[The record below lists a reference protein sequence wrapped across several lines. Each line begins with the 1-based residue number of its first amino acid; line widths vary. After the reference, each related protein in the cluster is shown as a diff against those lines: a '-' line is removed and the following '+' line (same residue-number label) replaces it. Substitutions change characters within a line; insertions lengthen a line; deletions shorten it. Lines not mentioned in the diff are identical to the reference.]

1 MTEQE
6 RIIVALDYQRLDEAL
21 SLVDRL
27 AGAASFFKVGLE
39 LFAGAGPEAVR
50 ELKDR
55 GQRVFLDLKF
65 FDIPNTSARASR
77 QAVRLGVDL
86 FNLHL
91 LAGVEVLQAAAAAA
105 REEAAK
111 LGVAPPRLLGVTI
124 LTSSQGEAA
133 PVSELVLRLA
143 ERARRSGLDGVVAS
157 PREAAGLRARFGA
170 DFLLVCP
177 GIRPVG
183 AAAADQKRVLSA
195 REARQAGADYLVVGR
210 PISSAPDPRA
220 AFLSLF

>member
-124 LTSSQGEAA
+124 LTSSQGEEWRELGLAA

-195 REARQAGADYLVVGR
+195 REARQAGAD
-210 PISSAPDPRA
+210 
-220 AFLSLF
+220 